1 MKHEKYAITGMSC
14 SACSSRV
21 EKAVSKLDGMKK
33 ASVNLLTNSMQVDYD
48 EGTLSSQDI
57 IQAVIDAGYG
67 ATLSGENK
75 KATAASEPSPSDL
88 AKKDMKAMKHRLIWS
103 ILFLIPVMYI
113 AMHHMLLEWFGIP
126 VPEAFQAVFHGD
138 ENAITFAFTQF
149 LLILP
154 IMYLNRKYY
163 INGFRTL
170 FQGAP
175 NMDTLVGMGSMAA
188 AVYGVF
194 AIFRMSWGMG
204 HGDWALVSQYST
216 NLYFE
221 SAGMIVTLIDIGK
234 YLEARAKGK
243 TSTAIEKLMDLA
255 PKQATVL
262 RDGKE
267 TVIPVEELAV
277 GDEMVIRPG
286 ESIPADGIIS
296 EGSTSIDEAAITG
309 ESIPVEKQQGDSV
322 TSATI
327 NKTGFIHVR
336 ASRVG
341 ADTTISQ
348 IIKLV
353 DEASASKA
361 PIAKMADKISG
372 IFVPV
377 VMTIA
382 VITGLIWYFLLG
394 ADAEFAFSTAI
405 SVLVI
410 SCPCALGLATP
421 VAIMVGTGKGAENGI
436 LIKSGE
442 ALETAHAIDTVVMD
456 KTGTITEGRPRVTDI
471 WVRKGT
477 EDQLLTLAASMEQG
491 SEHPLAEAIMNYAR
505 DHHMIPHAVTNF
517 KAIFGRGI
525 EAVYNGQTYYAG
537 NTRLMEEKGISSDA
551 IQQRLNELADAGKTP
566 LIFADAKEIIGII
579 AAADMEKA
587 SSAEAISLFGKM
599 GIDVVMLTGDNQRTA
614 EAIRKRLHIPQVIA
628 GVLPQDKERHI
639 AALQAQ
645 GHKVAMIGDGIN
657 DAPALAKADLGI
669 AIGAGTDVAIES
681 ADAVLMRNDLLD
693 AVSAVRLSKAVI
705 RNIKENLFWAF
716 FYNAICIPLAA
727 GVLYPAFGIRLNP
740 MIGAAAM
747 SLSSFSVCMNAL
759 RLRFFK
765 PDHQS
770 HHVSRETL
778 QSEPTH
784 TVSAATTD
792 AVTTQPAAPAEIAEA
807 SDQTAPVAAHQY
819 QLTIDGMMCQHCVRT
834 VTKALESLSGVTAV
848 HVNLDSKGTTV
859 ASSSVIPADDFKKV
873 ITTAGYTLL
882 SEKEE
887 ESTMK
892 TTLKIEG
899 MMCQHCQKHVQEAL
913 SAMNG
918 VTAVSVDLD
927 GGKAD
932 VEASRDIPTEE
943 FAKVIADAGY
953 KLVTA

>member
-33 ASVNLLTNSMQVDYD
+33 VSVNLLTNSMQVDYD

-382 VITGLIWYFLLG
+382 VITGLVWYFLLG

-471 WVRKGT
+471 WVRQGT

-765 PDHQS
+765 PAHQS

-792 AVTTQPAAPAEIAEA
+792 AVTAQPAAPAEIAEA

-848 HVNLDSKGTTV
+848 HVDLDSKSATV